1 MSEMKTDCLIIGGGL
16 AGLWASREIVNAGL
30 ETIMVRN
37 GRGASPWVHG
47 FNNPVRE
54 GDSARIFL
62 EDTLRSGHG
71 LCDPELAEALCA
83 DSAEIFDE
91 IAQMG
96 LSFNRT
102 ISGEYQAIRPL
113 GASFP
118 RVVSIGNETGTAV
131 INRIST
137 ELRGR
142 FTDFPA
148 ARALKLLKTGDR
160 VTGALI
166 YNLEKDQWFTIH
178 AKAVVLACGGFCGI
192 FPVSTNKR
200 DSGGDGYAMAYDV
213 GAKLCDME
221 FIQFEPSAAIW
232 PPKLIGTSMI
242 TTLFYEGAVLRNR
255 QGERFMLAHSEDG
268 EKVGKDVLARCIA
281 EEVAK
286 GNGTMHG
293 GVWMD
298 MNGVPP
304 QKLDM
309 DYPMYIARYRNVG
322 IDIKTQWIELAPA
335 PHTALGGVRIDVGCR
350 TSVPGLYACGE
361 VIGGLHG
368 ANRIGGSAGLET
380 MVFGRRA
387 GRSVVRELADCG
399 NEIKALDES
408 HLVNYSE
415 NSIVDH
421 LDELRHVMQ
430 SALAAG
436 VGAVRDSVTLSE
448 ALHTIKRL
456 IEKTEALHGQNNREV
471 FSLYRLRNDLVTAM
485 MVITA
490 AAERT
495 ESIGCHYRSD
505 YPGKISAPYRVI
517 LQKSASGMLVA
528 ERMELTK

>member
-1 MSEMKTDCLIIGGGL
+1 MSDTKADCLIIGGGL
-16 AGLWASREIVNAGL
+16 AGLWAARETVNAGL
-30 ETIMVRN
+30 KTVMIRD

-54 GDSARIFL
+54 GDSARVFL

-71 LCDPELAEALCA
+71 LSDPELAEALCT

-102 ISGEYQAIRPL
+102 LSGEYQAIRPL

-131 INRIST
+131 IDRLSAELGDRIT
-137 ELRGR
+137 E
-142 FTDFPA
+142 FPN
-148 ARALKLLKTGDR
+148 ARALKLLMTGDR

-166 YNLEKDQWFTIH
+166 YNREKDRWLTIR

-192 FPVSTNKR
+192 FPVSTNKH
-200 DSGGDGYAMAYDV
+200 DSGGDGCAMAYDA
-213 GAKLCDME
+213 GAELCDME
-221 FIQFEPSAAIW
+221 FIQFEPSAAVW
-232 PPKLIGTSMI
+232 PPELIGTSMI

-281 EEVAK
+281 AEIAK
-286 GNGTMHG
+286 GNGTRHG

-298 MNGVPP
+298 ITGVPP
-304 QKLDM
+304 EKLDT
-309 DYPMYIARYRNVG
+309 DYPMYAARYRDVG
-322 IDIKTQWIELAPA
+322 IDIKTQWVELAPA
-335 PHTALGGVRIDVGCR
+335 PHTALGGVRIDAGCR

-361 VIGGLHG
+361 VTGGLHG

-387 GRSVVRELADCG
+387 GRSVVRELTEGGNAIEISDEPFHVCYGGNSVADR
-399 NEIKALDES
+399 
-408 HLVNYSE
+408 
-415 NSIVDH
+415 
-421 LDELRHVMQ
+421 LDELRHAMQ

-436 VGAVRDSVTLSE
+436 AAAVRSGVTLNR
-448 ALHTIKRL
+448 AHHTIKRL
-456 IEKTEALHGQNNREV
+456 AAKAGELHGQNNREV
-471 FSLYRLRNDLVTAM
+471 FGLYRLRNDLVTAM
-485 MVITA
+485 MVLTA

-495 ESIGCHYRSD
+495 ESVGCHYRSD
-505 YPGKISAPYRVI
+505 HPGKVTAPYRVI
-517 LQKSASGMLVA
+517 LRKSAAGMPAA
-528 ERMELTK
+528 ERVDPAK